1 MMAAYAS
8 GLSCEQ
14 GIEEV
19 LGSNLESLEES
30 WQRSSF
36 AGVTLGIALREML
49 PWLMLLLVVL
59 AVPLI
64 MVAVVIKKRPAKKEY
79 E

>member
-14 GIEEV
+14 GIEEA

-30 WQRSSF
+30 WQSSSF
-36 AGVTLGIALREML
+36 AGVTLGIAFREML
-49 PWLMLLLVVL
+49 PWLLLLVVVL

-64 MVAVVIKKRPAKKEY
+64 MVAVVIKKRPAKDEY